1 MWVGEGLRWAGDVA
15 GQWCSIDQLIWNTL
29 RHNLSNALSEATK
42 YAYPGSTKRAYGY
55 HSPEAL
61 IAMAMLTRGG
71 LYLGLPAGTTEPQTG
86 SRPTGGPRPDWHH
99 MISRARPSPAMSA
112 TARRQGEG
120 PDPPPR

>member
-15 GQWCSIDQLIWNTL
+15 GQWCLIDQLIWNTCG
-29 RHNLSNALSEATK
+29 ATCPTRCPRPPNTHIR
-42 YAYPGSTKRAYGY
+42 ASTKRAYGY